1 MCNPMPYY
9 AGKLCAQVVGFFSIM
24 YILLFPLCFILCTK
38 FIYLFIYFLI
48 KAGNFLCEIM
58 F

>member
-9 AGKLCAQVVGFFSIM
+9 AGKLCAQVVVFFNNVYFTFSSLFYIM
-24 YILLFPLCFILCTK
+24 HQVYLL
-38 FIYLFIYFLI
+38 IYFLI
-48 KAGNFLCEIM
+48 KTGNFLCDIM

>member
-9 AGKLCAQVVGFFSIM
+9 AGELCAQVVVFFNNVYFTFSSLFYIM
-24 YILLFPLCFILCTK
+24 HQV
-38 FIYLFIYFLI
+38 YLFIYFLI
-48 KAGNFLCEIM
+48 KTGNFLCDIM

>member
-9 AGKLCAQVVGFFSIM
+9 AGKLCAQVVVFFFNNVYITFSSLFYIM
-24 YILLFPLCFILCTK
+24 HQV
-38 FIYLFIYFLI
+38 YLFIYFLI
-48 KAGNFLCEIM
+48 KTGNFLCDIM